1 MCVVG
6 ACDVCVQYDVWCAC
20 MCVEGACDVCA
31 CSMMCGAPACV
42 LWGHVMCVRMQYD
55 VWCACMCVV
64 GACDVCVHA
73 V

>member
-6 ACDVCVQYDVWCAC
+6 ACDVCACSMMCGVPACVLWGHVMCVCMQYDVWCAC
-20 MCVEGACDVCA
+20 MCVVGACDVCA

-42 LWGHVMCVRMQYD
+42 LWGHVMCV
-55 VWCACMCVV
+55 
-64 GACDVCVHA
+64 HA